1 MRRPPDL
8 VDRDSTAFRP
18 DQLWVADMTYVRTW
32 SGWAYMAFVLDAY
45 SRMIVGW
52 QVLADTG
59 DLG

>member
-1 MRRPPDL
+1 M
-8 VDRDSTAFRP
+8 
-18 DQLWVADMTYVRTW
+18 WVADMTYVRTW